1 MYMYMFKPSTLCL
14 CCLFVV
20 QEIAGQPV
28 KMMGNVLTMV
38 ERVDDEFTKLL
49 QHTDAHSTDYVTKY
63 AVQNVYCIKSTVCI
77 YSTCTCIRNYTVM
90 LIQVNSLNL
99 I

>member
-1 MYMYMFKPSTLCL
+1 MFKPSTLR
-14 CCLFVV
+14 LFVV

-63 AVQNVYCIKSTVCI
+63 AVQNVYCIKSAV
-77 YSTCTCIRNYTVM
+77 YVYYTCIA
-90 LIQVNSLNL
+90 LNFRGA
-99 I
+99 